1 MPHPD
6 AVEEILGRL
15 MPPALSR
22 ACEEE
27 IGAMLGE
34 LAGESAG
41 PAPHPV
47 RSTFRWWLG
56 GVAAA
61 GAAAAIALTAHFA
74 ADAHEQLAGRP
85 PVAAMVLVSESGRV
99 QSMLDEGLQDI
110 GDGSAM
116 QATRVNVVEES
127 KLLDEE
133 TGIVVQIS
141 EPREEVLLMPVSA
154 F

>member
-1 MPHPD
+1 
-6 AVEEILGRL
+6 
-15 MPPALSR
+15 
-22 ACEEE
+22 
-27 IGAMLGE
+27 
-34 LAGESAG
+34 
-41 PAPHPV
+41 
-47 RSTFRWWLG
+47 
-56 GVAAA
+56 
-61 GAAAAIALTAHFA
+61 
-74 ADAHEQLAGRP
+74 
-85 PVAAMVLVSESGRV
+85 MVLVSESGRV